1 VLRYGSLSIVAFALP
16 LLACSLFTRPAP
28 AAPPSNDFATEAP
41 LANESPAPAAPLE
54 PSPVPQSLVIADP
67 HPSEGD
73 LAGVLAAHAG
83 RAGELGL
90 HPFVEFSAT
99 WCPSCIALAESL
111 DDPRMVDAF
120 RGIYLIRLDYDEW
133 ERSLPG
139 TDFRVVGVPT
149 FYEVDASGLPTGRM
163 LTGAAWGEDIV
174 ENMAPVLKDFFAGG

>member
-1 VLRYGSLSIVAFALP
+1 VDRALP
-16 LLACSLFTRPAP
+16 ISLPET
-28 AAPPSNDFATEAP
+28 
-41 LANESPAPAAPLE
+41 
-54 PSPVPQSLVIADP
+54 PQAGDDVRRA
-67 HPSEGD
+67 EG
-73 LAGVLAAHAG
+73 
-83 RAGELGL
+83 
-90 HPFVEFSAT
+90 
-99 WCPSCIALAESL
+99 IALAESL